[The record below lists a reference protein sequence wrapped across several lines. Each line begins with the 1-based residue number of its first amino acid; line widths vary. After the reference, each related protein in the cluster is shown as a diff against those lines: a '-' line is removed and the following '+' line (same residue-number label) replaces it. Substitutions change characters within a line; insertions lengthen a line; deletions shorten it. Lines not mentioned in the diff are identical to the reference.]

1 MKLYRDPLYFMLY
14 EKVGDQEL
22 AKDLTIESLG
32 KAFKKLHLYVPN
44 YVFSTWLFTVA
55 RNHCIDYLRKN
66 KLPTVSIDKMML
78 DVDGKR
84 TNFDLISD
92 MLNPEQ
98 EMEKKQ
104 RIAILRQIVDQLKP
118 LNPYGDSKNDF
129 DKWVLRQ
136 HIKPPFWAGMK
147 FFNVYGPNEYHKGR
161 MASVILHAFRQ
172 INRTGEMKL
181 FRSHNPEFED
191 GKQKRDFIYVKDV
204 VNICHFLMDARPES
218 GLYNVGSGKARTF
231 LDLTLNTF
239 EAMNREKDVS
249 FIDTPEDIR
258 DKYQYFTE
266 ASINKLISAG
276 YKKGFHTL
284 EQGVKD
290 YVENYLMDHKYF

>member
-1 MKLYRDPLYFMLY
+1 MTNNLTEKGKRDLKLINRALETGDPTAYNELMKLYRDPLYFMLY

-78 DVDGKR
+78 DEDGKR
-84 TNFDLISD
+84 TNFDLISE

-118 LNPYGDSKNDF
+118 KYRALVK
-129 DKWVLRQ
+129 LRYFKEMTYDEIATTLDIPIGTVKAQ
-136 HIKPPFWAGMK
+136 LHRSREQLFKIMSGIK
-147 FFNVYGPNEYHKGR
+147 
-161 MASVILHAFRQ
+161 
-172 INRTGEMKL
+172 
-181 FRSHNPEFED
+181 
-191 GKQKRDFIYVKDV
+191 
-204 VNICHFLMDARPES
+204 DA
-218 GLYNVGSGKARTF
+218 Y
-231 LDLTLNTF
+231 
-239 EAMNREKDVS
+239 
-249 FIDTPEDIR
+249 
-258 DKYQYFTE
+258 
-266 ASINKLISAG
+266 
-276 YKKGFHTL
+276 
-284 EQGVKD
+284 
-290 YVENYLMDHKYF
+290 

>member
-1 MKLYRDPLYFMLY
+1 MTANLTEKGKRDLKLINRALETGDPTAYNELMKLYRDPLYFMLY
-14 EKVGDQEL
+14 EKVADQEL

-78 DVDGKR
+78 DEDGKR

-118 LNPYGDSKNDF
+118 KYRALVK
-129 DKWVLRQ
+129 LRYF
-136 HIKPPFWAGMK
+136 K
-147 FFNVYGPNEYHKGR
+147 
-161 MASVILHAFRQ
+161 
-172 INRTGEMKL
+172 EM
-181 FRSHNPEFED
+181 
-191 GKQKRDFIYVKDV
+191 
-204 VNICHFLMDARPES
+204 
-218 GLYNVGSGKARTF
+218 T
-231 LDLTLNTF
+231 
-239 EAMNREKDVS
+239 
-249 FIDTPEDIR
+249 
-258 DKYQYFTE
+258 
-266 ASINKLISAG
+266 
-276 YKKGFHTL
+276 
-284 EQGVKD
+284 
-290 YVENYLMDHKYF
+290 YVEIATTLDIPIGTVKAQLHRSREQLFKIMSGIKDAY